1 MAKALVLVRNDVNHD
16 ARVLRTAKVL
26 RDMGYDVLV
35 AGVVSQEERQ
45 TELEVDGIR
54 VIRLVGPLQLAR
66 RLLRRSNRTDA
77 DRSPVNGDSGKRT
90 GMTNGE
96 HRLRRLLVT
105 LAFNLQGAALAWR
118 IAPELVHA
126 NDYDT
131 MWIGAAAKLL
141 RRSRVVYDAHELWP
155 DQDGDIGW
163 RPWLIACEWLFVRLA
178 DATTTVSPG
187 CAEAIAA
194 RYHVGLPVVVRN
206 LPERRLRAEAR
217 RPGGPRAV
225 YVGIVAP
232 HRGLEEAI
240 AALPAVP
247 GLRLRL
253 VGADSNGFA
262 AELRE
267 HAAMIG
273 VADRVDLW
281 PAVPP
286 SKVAETV
293 ADSDIGLVLIQP
305 TSLSHRMSL
314 PNKLFEYTA
323 AGVPVLASE
332 LPVMGPLVREEGI
345 GEVVPPADVEA
356 IAAAMRR
363 LVDPV
368 RNAMVRDRV
377 RAFGERVN
385 WQHER
390 RVLEEVY
397 AGLRPQPLGSERYE
411 ES

>member
-16 ARVLRTAKVL
+16 ARVLRTARVL

-35 AGVVSQEERQ
+35 AGVVSQEERR
-45 TELEVDGIR
+45 TDVEVDEIR

-66 RLLRRSNRTDA
+66 RLLRRP
-77 DRSPVNGDSGKRT
+77 SPVEADHLPASGSSGRT
-90 GMTNGE
+90 AMTNGE

-105 LAFNLQGAALAWR
+105 VAFNLQGAALAWR

-131 MWIGAAAKLL
+131 MWIGIAAKL
-141 RRSRVVYDAHELWP
+141 RGSRLVYDAHELWP
-155 DQDGDIGW
+155 DQDGDSGW
-163 RPWLIACEWLFVRLA
+163 RPWLIACEWLFVRIA

-187 CAEAIAA
+187 CAETIAA
-194 RYHVGLPVVVRN
+194 RYQVGLPVVVRN
-206 LPERRLRAEAR
+206 LPEPLFRVEPRRSD
-217 RPGGPRAV
+217 GPRAV
-225 YVGIVAP
+225 YVGVVAP

-240 AALPAVP
+240 AALAAVP
-247 GLRLRL
+247 ALRLRL

-262 AELRE
+262 EQLRKHAET
-267 HAAMIG
+267 IG
-273 VADRVDLW
+273 VADRVEVW

-286 SKVAETV
+286 SRVAEV
-293 ADSDIGLVLIQP
+293 IADSDLGLVLIQP

-323 AGVPVLASE
+323 AGIPVLASE

-345 GEVVPPADVEA
+345 GEVVPPADVDA

-363 LVDPV
+363 LIDPV
-368 RNAMVRDRV
+368 RNAAVRDRV

-390 RVLEEVY
+390 RVLEKVY
-397 AGLRPQPLGSERYE
+397 AGLRPPTPRQ
-411 ES
+411 